1 MFEPVFQRDSTGIH
15 LGTNQHS
22 AVGEDSYTPVV
33 FLTQFVQKGCY
44 TGVKVS
50 ERFSACG
57 RLVQEIVVPKL
68 QPFVDDVVETLHL
81 PVAHIHFFQ
90 PSVPF
95 SIGITAECGQ
105 FGRTAER
112 TGVHVVES
120 EAAQPQP
127 GGSGFAPECGTEGNV
142 RKTVAS
148 AAWDVY

>member
-1 MFEPVFQRDSTGIH
+1 MFETVFQRDSTGIH
-15 LGTNQHS
+15 LGTNQYS

-57 RLVQEIVVPKL
+57 WLVQEIVIPKL

-90 PSVPF
+90 PFVSF
-95 SIGITAECGQ
+95 GIGITAECGQ

-120 EAAQPQP
+120 ETAQPQP
-127 GGSGFAPECGTEGNV
+127 RGSGFAPECGTKGNV
-142 RKTVAS
+142 PKTVAS
-148 AAWDVY
+148 AAWDIY

>member
-1 MFEPVFQRDSTGIH
+1 MFETVFQRDSTGIH
-15 LGTNQHS
+15 LGTNQYS

-57 RLVQEIVVPKL
+57 WLVQEIVIPKL

-90 PSVPF
+90 PFVSF
-95 SIGITAECGQ
+95 GIGITAECGQ

-112 TGVHVVES
+112 TGVNGIERRRRQS
-120 EAAQPQP
+120 R
-127 GGSGFAPECGTEGNV
+127 
-142 RKTVAS
+142 RKS
-148 AAWDVY
+148 RS